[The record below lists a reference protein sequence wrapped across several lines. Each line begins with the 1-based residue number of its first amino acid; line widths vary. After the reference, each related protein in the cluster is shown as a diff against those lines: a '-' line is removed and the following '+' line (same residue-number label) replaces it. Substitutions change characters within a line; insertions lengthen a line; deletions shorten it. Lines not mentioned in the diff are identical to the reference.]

1 MPALNPYFCI
11 KGNSCTGVW
20 SPRILEALHDA
31 RPEVEYEELLD
42 SFGDMTI
49 NHNGQLVINSSTGYY
64 KAQLKSL
71 KLSNY
76 ALLDLV
82 VI

>member
-1 MPALNPYFCI
+1 MQ
-11 KGNSCTGVW
+11 
-20 SPRILEALHDA
+20 
-31 RPEVEYEELLD
+31 YEELLD

-49 NHNGQLVINSSTGYY
+49 NHNGQLVINPSTGYY

-76 ALLDLV
+76 GLLDLV